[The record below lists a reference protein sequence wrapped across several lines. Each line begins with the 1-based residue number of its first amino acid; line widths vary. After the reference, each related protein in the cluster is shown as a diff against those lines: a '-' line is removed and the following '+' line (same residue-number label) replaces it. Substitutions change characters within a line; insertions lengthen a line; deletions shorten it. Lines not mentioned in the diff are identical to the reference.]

1 MKEEDIAL
9 AKLIVAESEEASPGC
24 SPAPLRKTLLTK
36 LKDKTNTFR

>member
-9 AKLIVAESEEASPGC
+9 AKLIVAESEESPAG